1 MQRPPQGIYGGGGDL
16 IAVFPLK
23 VVNSSSLYYSL
34 HSGSWTTHQE
44 KGANFTIFLTCSNIS
59 IFWAYFYEILALF
72 LGSGREEL
80 LGVLFSCLSFYLY
93 VCWNVL
99 LNFLSHWMGGKYPGQ
114 VSPSLIIVPL
124 KHSHIQF
131 IFKTMYWVSTLPHT
145 SLGDKEGEW
154 QGSLSPRSSVAN
166 LGDTCLFTIQCDESL
181 DVNVYSSTEKLRGWP
196 LTLRRLNKQRLS
208 EGVCILKYQKIKK
221 KKDSKTDSQN
231 N

>member
-23 VVNSSSLYYSL
+23 VVNSPSLYISL

-44 KGANFTIFLTCSNIS
+44 KEANFTISLTCSYIS
-59 IFWAYFYEILALF
+59 RFWANLF
-72 LGSGREEL
+72 LWDFGTVSWLRKGRTTWGL
-80 LGVLFSCLSFYLY
+80 VFTFVILF
-93 VCWNVL
+93 VCCNLL

-145 SLGDKEGEW
+145 LLGDKEGEW

-208 EGVCILKYQKIKK
+208 EGVCIHKYQKIKK
-221 KKDSKTDSQN
+221 RNCKTNSQN